1 MLFPLSIRKKAVV
14 VLWGVCLLVLAS
26 AAGGLLLYES
36 ATVEQRAHERLG
48 PLADVIEVGTVVAVT
63 LKQPEPVNAFLLSLR
78 TNPDILEAHVREPGK
93 DQILSSYCREPG
105 APPPPPREAGIYF
118 WGDRVELVRPLH
130 LDDKSKGPVGL
141 LHLVVKRSLL
151 GAHTRQ
157 AMLIFGCGMAVVMV
171 GTVAQTI
178 LLKQAVIQPI
188 AALAE
193 VAESIREGGDFQQRA
208 PAAGDDEVGRLGRRF
223 NEMLD
228 AIQHRD
234 ATLRNLIRELEAKNA
249 ELEGFTYTVSHDLRS
264 PLITVKGFAAALL
277 KDLAAGRTSRME
289 ADLRRISDAADRMTK
304 LLANLLELSRVGRI
318 VNPARE
324 VPLPELLAQV
334 LELLAGPIQQRQVKV
349 EVQPGLPA
357 LLVDPQRMM
366 QVFQN
371 LLENAIKFM
380 GTQPA
385 PRIEIGLR
393 ESPDGPVLFVRD
405 NGLGIEPSYQ
415 ETVFGLFNKLDAKTA
430 GTGIGLA
437 LVRRI
442 IEVHGGRIWVES
454 DGPGQGSTF
463 CFRLASGAILSQP
476 PPA

>member
-26 AAGGLLLYES
+26 AAAGFLLYES
-36 ATVEQRAHERLG
+36 ATVEQRARERLG
-48 PLADVIEVGTVVAVT
+48 PVADLIEAGTAVAVT
-63 LKQPEPVNAFLLSLR
+63 LKQPETVSAFLLSLR
-78 TNPDILEAHVREPGK
+78 TNPNVLEAHVRAPG
-93 DQILSSYCREPG
+93 DDRILSSYCREPG
-105 APPPPPREAGIYF
+105 TVPPPPREAGIYL
-118 WGDRVELVRPLH
+118 WDSRVELVRPLY
-130 LDDKSKGPVGL
+130 LDDKAKGPVGH
-141 LHLVVKRSLL
+141 LHLVVKRSFL
-151 GAHTRQ
+151 GAQTRQ
-157 AMLIFGCGMAVVMV
+157 AMLLFGCGMAVVMV

-178 LLKQAVIQPI
+178 LLKRAVIQPI

-208 PAAGDDEVGRLGRRF
+208 PAVGDDELGRLGRRF

-228 AIQHRD
+228 AIQRRD

-277 KDLAAGRTSRME
+277 KDLAAGRTTRME
-289 ADLRRISDAADRMTK
+289 ADLGRISDAADRMTR

-318 VNPARE
+318 VNPSRE
-324 VPLPELLAQV
+324 VPLQELLAQV
-334 LELLAGPIQQRQVKV
+334 LELLAGPIQQRQVKI
-349 EVQPGLPA
+349 EVQPGLPV
-357 LLVDPQRMM
+357 LMVDPQRMM

-371 LLENAIKFM
+371 LIENAIKFM

-385 PRIEIGLR
+385 PRIEIGRR
-393 ESPDGPVLFVRD
+393 ESPEGPVLFVRD

-454 DGPGQGSTF
+454 AGHGLGSTF